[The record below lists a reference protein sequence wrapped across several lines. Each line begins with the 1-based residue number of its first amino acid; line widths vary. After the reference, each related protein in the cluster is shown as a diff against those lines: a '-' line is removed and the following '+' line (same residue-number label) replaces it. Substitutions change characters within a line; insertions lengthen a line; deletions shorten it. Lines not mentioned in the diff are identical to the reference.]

1 MVNKWIEHVQSYAK
15 KHGLSYGCALSKS
28 NLKDG
33 YIPSVKMSNKEKMKL
48 KDDAIVKGIVNSL
61 VKRIKLMTDADR
73 PIVLMK
79 YHAASSDVKEII
91 KRDYPVYYNKLI
103 SK

>member
-1 MVNKWIEHVQSYAK
+1 
-15 KHGLSYGCALSKS
+15 
-28 NLKDG
+28 
-33 YIPSVKMSNKEKMKL
+33 MKL

-61 VKRIKLMTDADR
+61 VKRIKLMTDSDR

-91 KRDYPVYYNKLI
+91 KRDYSSYYSKLV